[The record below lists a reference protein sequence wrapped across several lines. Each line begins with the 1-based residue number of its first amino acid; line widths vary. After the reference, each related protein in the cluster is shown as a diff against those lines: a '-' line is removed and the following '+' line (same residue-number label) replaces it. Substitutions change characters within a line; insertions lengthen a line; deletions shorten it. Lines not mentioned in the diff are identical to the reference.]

1 MTKEYTINAAGKKLG
16 RVSSEVAKILIGKT
30 AADFEN
36 HKVADVKVTIENAAK
51 LDITDKKKTQEVRK
65 RYSGYP
71 GGQKVEKLGE
81 FIGRTSHAETLRHA
95 VRGMLPR
102 NRLLTARMK
111 NLTIV
116 E

>member
-1 MTKEYTINAAGKKLG
+1 MTKEHTINAAGRKLG
-16 RVSSEVAKILIGKT
+16 RVSSEIAKILIGKT
-30 AADFEN
+30 SADFEN
-36 HKVADVKVTIENAAK
+36 NRVADVKVKVENAAK
-51 LDITDKKKTQEVRK
+51 LDLSDKKKTQEVRK

-81 FIGRTSHAETLRHA
+81 FIGRTSYKEAIRHA